1 MKYGIYYAYWAKE
14 WDTDYRQYIDKAAI
28 LGFDILEVSCV
39 GLMNSYKTD
48 EELLSLLDYAKEKG
62 ITLTAGYGP
71 SKEHNIASE
80 DAKVVENAIQ
90 FYREAFRRLHLLE
103 IKLLCGGIYS
113 YWPVDYTHPIDK
125 EGDYQRS
132 ISTMKKIADIAKEY
146 NILLCL
152 EVLNRF
158 EGYLLNDCEEAL
170 RYIKEVNHP
179 NVKIHLDTFHMSIE
193 EDSLPEAIRKAGKE
207 LGHLHL
213 GERNRKV
220 PGRGNL
226 PWTDIGNALKEIHY
240 EGAAVFEP
248 FVQRGGQVGLD
259 IKVFRDLI
267 PNLTEEK
274 LDQDLQTSLK
284 FVKHAFDM

>member
-1 MKYGIYYAYWAKE
+1 MKYGIYYAYWTKE
-14 WDTDYRQYIDKAAI
+14 WDTDYRPYIEKAAK

-48 EELLSLLDYAKEKG
+48 EELLSLLKYAKEKG
-62 ITLTAGYGP
+62 ITLTGGYGP
-71 SKEHNIASE
+71 SKEHNIASA
-80 DAKVVENAIQ
+80 DSQVVENAMQ
-90 FYREAFRRLHLLE
+90 FYQEVFRRMHLLE
-103 IKLLCGGIYS
+103 IKILCGGIYS
-113 YWPVDYTHPIDK
+113 YWPVDYTQPIDK
-125 EGDYQRS
+125 EADYKRS
-132 ISTMKKIADIAKEY
+132 ILAMKKIAKMAEQYGIV
-146 NILLCL
+146 LCL

-170 RYIKEVNHP
+170 HYVREVNHP
-179 NVKIHLDTFHMSIE
+179 NVKVHLDTFHMSIE
-193 EDSLPEAIRKAGKE
+193 EDSLLDAIRKAGKE

-226 PWTDIGNALKEIHY
+226 PWVDIGKVLKEIQY

-274 LDQDLQTSLK
+274 LDRDLESSLT